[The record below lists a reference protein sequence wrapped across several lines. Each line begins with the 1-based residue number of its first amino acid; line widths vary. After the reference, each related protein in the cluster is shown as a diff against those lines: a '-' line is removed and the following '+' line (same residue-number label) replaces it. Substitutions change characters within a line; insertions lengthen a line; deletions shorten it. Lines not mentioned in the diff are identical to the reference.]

1 MGSPAA
7 FWAGSQG
14 TSAALARTS
23 ARRVPRAVD
32 DAASAHDDAFPHT
45 RRPLPWILAGFVG
58 MLFFVP
64 IASTQLKVH
73 LPVDSKIDRFAI
85 IVLVV
90 SWFWVGG
97 DQRAF
102 LRTRRS
108 KLFVGAA
115 FLFLVLA
122 LASFVLD
129 AGRIIHLG
137 ELELSVK
144 RFALLG
150 SFLIF
155 SWFALTALRFE
166 DVRGFATY
174 LIGLAS
180 LMSIGMLIERRTGY
194 NIFYEATRVALGP
207 IAKVEAAPTNIHPTF
222 ATEGRLIVVGPT
234 QHGLAATTMLVMVMP
249 LALLRVFD
257 ASSLRDAASRRSW
270 WLNGLAF
277 ALMLA
282 GALATDRKTALV
294 VPVVVILYIACYRP
308 RQVLRLAPVGLV
320 LLVGFVHLVS
330 PHALGTVLNLSSA
343 KSSNST
349 AHRVSDFTDVAPD
362 VVAHPLLG
370 RGFGTVDSDKATEF
384 RINDDQYIDE
394 TWEVGAFGLLAFM
407 WMILAPVVLARGA
420 IRARAP
426 GRAGIASLALATS
439 AGCVAFFVACA
450 LFDALAFPEAPYM
463 FFLIAALTTIAAAGP
478 EGNVV
483 SAHELV
489 GRLAVRR
496 RPAPAT

>member
-1 MGSPAA
+1 MRLPSTVRNGDN
-7 FWAGSQG
+7 GY
-14 TSAALARTS
+14 
-23 ARRVPRAVD
+23 
-32 DAASAHDDAFPHT
+32 HDAFPHT
-45 RRPLPWILAGFVG
+45 RRPLPWILAAFVG
-58 MLFFVP
+58 MLFLVP

-73 LPVDSKIDRFAI
+73 LPVDSKIDRFAVI
-85 IVLVV
+85 ALVL
-90 SWFWVGG
+90 SWFFIGG

-108 KLFVGAA
+108 KLFVTAA
-115 FLFLVLA
+115 GIFLVLA
-122 LASFVLD
+122 VASLLLD
-129 AGRIIHLG
+129 SGRIVNLG
-137 ELELSVK
+137 TFELSGK

-155 SWFALTALRFE
+155 AWFALTALRFE
-166 DVRGFATY
+166 DLRGFATY
-174 LIGLAS
+174 LIGLAT
-180 LMSIGMLIERRTGY
+180 LMSVGMLIERRTGY
-194 NIFYEATRVALGP
+194 NIFYEATHTILGP
-207 IAKVEAAPTNIHPTF
+207 IANVEAAPTDIHPTF
-222 ATEGRLIVVGPT
+222 GSEGRLVVVGPT

-249 LALLRVFD
+249 LALLRVLD
-257 ASSLRDAASRRSW
+257 ATSLRDAASRRSW
-270 WLNGLAF
+270 WLNGIAC

-294 VPVVVILYIACYRP
+294 VPIVVVLYIACYRP
-308 RQVLRLAPVGLV
+308 RQVLRLAPLGLV

-330 PHALGTVLNLSSA
+330 PHALGTVLNLNNAATSS
-343 KSSNST
+343 ST
-349 AHRVSDFTDVAPD
+349 THRVGDFTDVAPD

-384 RINDDQYIDE
+384 RINDDEYIDVL
-394 TWEVGAFGLLAFM
+394 WEVGAFGLLAFM

-426 GRAGIASLALATS
+426 GRAGVASLALATS

-483 SAHELV
+483 PTRELAR
-489 GRLAVRR
+489 RLAVGR